1 MTKVLIDSVACAA
14 VDSEEVALF
23 RRQMSI
29 RVDGSAVPAPIAEFS
44 AMRVLKDQQKMKA
57 VLLKNIEASEYK
69 EPTPVQM
76 QAIPSMLLGRDVL
89 ATAPT
94 GSGKTAAFA
103 IPMLANLATSSSTA
117 AASTSGT
124 CSGIRSV
131 VLSPT
136 RELAVQILGEFTR
149 LSKGKKLHLTL
160 LSKATAATI
169 ASQVKYER
177 AAIVLQMTD
186 GAD

>member
-1 MTKVLIDSVACAA
+1 MN
-14 VDSEEVALF
+14 
-23 RRQMSI
+23 I
-29 RVDGSAVPAPIAEFS
+29 RVEGTGVPQPIAEF
-44 AMRVLKDQQKMKA
+44 ALMRMNSHQEKMKS

-69 EPTPVQM
+69 EPTPIQM

-103 IPMLANLATSSSTA
+103 IPILANLGSPAQE
-117 AASTSGT
+117 
-124 CSGIRSV
+124 GIRSI

-136 RELAVQILGEFTR
+136 RELSVQIHAEFNR
-149 LSKGKKLHLTL
+149 LCKGRKFHIVL

-169 ASQVKYER
+169 ASQIKYVCACPDIR
-177 AAIVLQMTD
+177 HATGSIRHHSFSML
-186 GAD
+186 AD